1 MSENF
6 SIEVNKSFIDNFFG
20 LADMMSPQEITIEEL
35 NGAVKKIKQ
44 KLDNAILSQNS
55 LGGAASS
62 GGISGGDGSLDAAEY
77 MKGGELEDA
86 VVRPK
91 SILIVDDLG
100 IITYQLDLLFKK
112 LGFDVTV
119 SKELYDA
126 IDQYKKKDFGYVVLD
141 LFIPTER
148 EGFILLDEIKKLAL
162 FCKLNT
168 KIIMMSASAKPEYKD
183 KCISRGA
190 DNYVEKTTGW
200 QKEIVDAC
208 LSNK

>member
-1 MSENF
+1 MTGENF
-6 SIEVNKSFIDNFFG
+6 PIEVNKSFIQNFYG
-20 LADMMSPQEITIEEL
+20 LADMMPPEEVNLESL
-35 NGAVKKIKQ
+35 NNAIKIIRQ
-44 KLDNAILSQNS
+44 KLDKAILSQSNLS
-55 LGGAASS
+55 MPA
-62 GGISGGDGSLDAAEY
+62 LDNMVESDFL
-77 MKGGELEDA
+77 KGGELEDT

-100 IITYQLDLLFKK
+100 IITYQLDILFKK
-112 LGFDVTV
+112 LGYEVTV

-168 KIIMMSASAKPEYKD
+168 KIIMMSASSKTEYKD
-183 KCISRGA
+183 KCLSRGA
-190 DNYVEKTTGW
+190 DNYIEKSTGW
-200 QKEIVDAC
+200 QKNIIEAC
-208 LSNK
+208 SK

>member
-1 MSENF
+1 MTGENF
-6 SIEVNKSFIDNFFG
+6 SIEVNTSFIQNFFG
-20 LADMMSPQEITIEEL
+20 LADMLPPKEINLDNL
-35 NGAVKKIKQ
+35 NSAIKAIRQ
-44 KLDNAILSQNS
+44 KLDNAILSQSNLNMPAMNNMEES
-55 LGGAASS
+55 DLLK
-62 GGISGGDGSLDAAEY
+62 DE
-77 MKGGELEDA
+77 EPEDT

-100 IITYQLDLLFKK
+100 IITYQLDILFKK
-112 LGFDVTV
+112 LGFEVTV

-168 KIIMMSASAKPEYKD
+168 KIIMMSASSKSEYKE
-183 KCISRGA
+183 KCLSRGA
-190 DNYVEKTTGW
+190 DCYIEKTTGW
-200 QKEIVDAC
+200 QKSIIEAC
-208 LSNK
+208 SK